1 MIVVAGPPGSGKSS
15 LFPVSETGLD
25 SFNADDRAAELNG
38 GSYQSISPE
47 IRAQVRRQLEK
58 FIADHIHDRRSFAY
72 ETTLRTAITFTQA
85 DEARANGFLTV
96 LLYVALDDVELNIS
110 RVAVRADGGGHSA
123 PPDEIRRIHGASMKN
138 LGRAIQEFDQVQVFD
153 NSRHDSGPDL
163 VLEAIAGGIRYV
175 ADETPRWLRE
185 ALGPAGSE
193 GQRD

>member
-110 RVAVRADGGGHSA
+110 RVAVRADRGGHSA
-123 PPDEIRRIHGASMKN
+123 LAGSASMKN
-138 LGRAIQEFDQVQVFD
+138 IGRAIQEFDQVKAE
-153 NSRHDSGPDL
+153 GAPAWL
-163 VLEAIAGGIRYV
+163 LEVQG
-175 ADETPRWLRE
+175 
-185 ALGPAGSE
+185 
-193 GQRD
+193 